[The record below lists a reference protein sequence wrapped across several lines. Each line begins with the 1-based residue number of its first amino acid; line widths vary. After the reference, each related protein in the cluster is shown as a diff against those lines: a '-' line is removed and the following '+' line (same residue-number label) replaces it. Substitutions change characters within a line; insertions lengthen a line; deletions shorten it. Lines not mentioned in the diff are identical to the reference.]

1 MKQHFFGRLAM
12 LFVLSASLLVV
23 LTYNVIYWGVEDKD
37 NILDAHDAYYHYKFI
52 ETWGDFSDT
61 TKIKEELENLKI
73 TAAIYSINADT
84 ICTEDYGWDQ
94 NLEKSLTYWSNTSKQ
109 FSLCDYISYQ
119 GSERLSD
126 VHNITFPG
134 YVSFGDIWVGEQLYP
149 ATVIEKDQY
158 QILLIITNYVYP
170 NEWVTFAP
178 VVFLLFIF
186 MFLLYRLLRH
196 FLRPITLMQ
205 TRIFALEAGDLDSK
219 IEIIGQD
226 ELALLSKNFN
236 TLIAEIKKLLKQ
248 KERLLADVSHELR
261 TPLAKI
267 RLLAEI
273 DTPSEKMDRIN
284 KQIDTLDSII
294 TNILISDKLAA
305 PYSNLNLEKITIEN
319 LLQQGL
325 DLSKN
330 KNVKVVTKTPLQVY
344 CDVVKIAIVIKNLL
358 DNAEKYAPSDSP
370 VDITYTKN
378 KNIVQINVID
388 RGPGIPDS
396 LIHKMMEPYVRGENL
411 QKSGF
416 GLGLSICKRIM
427 GAHNGTIKAINN
439 QTKGATFSIGWDNKK
454 INNINNAKK

>member
-1 MKQHFFGRLAM
+1 MKQHFFGRLAV
-12 LFVLSASLLVV
+12 LFIASASILVV

-52 ETWGDFSDT
+52 ETWGDLSDT
-61 TKIKEELENLKI
+61 TKIKKELENLQI
-73 TAAIYSINADT
+73 TAAIYSLSADT
-84 ICTEDYGWDQ
+84 LCTDNYVWDQ
-94 NLEKSLTYWSNTSKQ
+94 KLEKNLTYWTNSPGQ

-126 VHNITFPG
+126 VHKIEFPG
-134 YVSFGDIWVGEQLYP
+134 YVSFGDIWIGEQLFP
-149 ATVIEKDQY
+149 ATVIERNQF
-158 QILLIITNYVYP
+158 QVLLIITDYVYP
-170 NEWVTFAP
+170 NEWVTFTP
-178 VVFLLFIF
+178 VVILLFIF

-205 TRIFALEAGDLDSK
+205 NRIFALESGDLDSK
-219 IEIIGQD
+219 IDIIGQD

-236 TLIAEIKKLLKQ
+236 TLISEIKKLLKQ

-261 TPLAKI
+261 TPLAKM
-267 RLLAEI
+267 RLLSEI
-273 DTPSEKMDRIN
+273 DSPSEKMERIN

-305 PYSNLNLEKITIEN
+305 PYSNLNIEEITMEN

-330 KNVKVVTKTPLQVY
+330 KNVQVPATNTQLKVH

-370 VDITYTKN
+370 VNITYGEN
-378 KNIVQINVID
+378 KGVVQINVID
-388 RGPGIPDS
+388 RGPGIPET
-396 LIHKMMEPYVRGENL
+396 LIDKIMRPYVRGKNL

-416 GLGLSICKRIM
+416 GLGLSICKRVM
-427 GAHNGTIKAINN
+427 GAHNGTISATNN
-439 QTKGATFSIGWDNKK
+439 NTKGATFSIQWDSKG
-454 INNINNAKK
+454 INNNAKK